1 MSDAESDYSFG
12 EQDVDKLAETDPEF
26 HKWLSSQNPELLKF
40 KAEEDLESDAES
52 LPEDDS
58 DPEDEVTKEE
68 EVKEENS
75 EDEMNVDPEGDITDE
90 FLENLII
97 NLAKGKQNAFK
108 MLVSALV
115 ASCDFLAQDDEA
127 EKRSNMIKKEDSSNR
142 QGKSI

>member
-1 MSDAESDYSFG
+1 MSDSESDYSFG

-40 KAEEDLESDAES
+40 KAEEDAESNSES

-58 DPEDEVTKEE
+58 DPEEDITKKENLM
-68 EVKEENS
+68 EENS
-75 EDEMNVDPEGDITDE
+75 DDEMTIEPEGDITDE